1 MEKGLIYGA
10 LIGLQAYLYRT
21 SFFRSIIELFL
32 YYLLLFAVFP
42 KCVLPPLVFCV
53 PRTNHQFPAIANLHT
68 MIEGFLFSSL
78 PPLSLSQFITMVSH
92 LYINGHNEFLKVNL
106 VGTEIPMILGTLQ
119 AEKAR
124 IEP

>member
-1 MEKGLIYGA
+1 VEKGLRYGA

-78 PPLSLSQFITMVSH
+78 PPFLSLDLSLWPQISISRGTMNS
-92 LYINGHNEFLKVNL
+92 
-106 VGTEIPMILGTLQ
+106 
-119 AEKAR
+119 
-124 IEP
+124 